1 MMKDI
6 IIVGAGGFGREVLQW
21 LTDINKTEE
30 TWNIK
35 GFIDDNI
42 HVLDSYSYPVKVIG
56 AIQDWQPSDNEV
68 FVCAIAEPDIKEK
81 VVRLLKSRGAEFV
94 SVIHPDASIGN
105 YNELGE
111 GVVIYPGAR
120 ITVNVKL
127 GDFVT
132 FLHSFA
138 GHDVTIGDFSTVFG
152 CSSLNGFVHVG
163 KNVMISSHVDVIPSK
178 KIGDHAFI
186 GAGSIVV
193 DNVKP
198 DTKVFGNPARKMIL

>member
-1 MMKDI
+1 MKDI
-6 IIVGAGGFGREVLQW
+6 IIVGAGGLGREMLQW
-21 LTDINKTEE
+21 LSDINQVKES
-30 TWNIK
+30 WNIK
-35 GFIDDNI
+35 GFLDDNI
-42 HVLDSYSYPVKVIG
+42 HALDSYSYPVKIIG
-56 AIQDWQPSDNEV
+56 TIKDWQPSGNEV
-68 FVCAIAEPDIKEK
+68 FASAIADPDIKEK
-81 VVRLLKSRGAEFV
+81 VVTLLKSRDAEFV

-111 GVVIYPGAR
+111 GVVVYPGAR
-120 ITVNVKL
+120 ITVNVKV

-163 KNVMISSHVDVIPSK
+163 RNVLISSHVDVIPER
-178 KIGDHAFI
+178 KIGDHSFI
-186 GAGSIVV
+186 GAGSVVV

-198 DTKVFGNPARKMIL
+198 NTKVFGNPARKMVL